1 MTESHSH
8 EHDHDHDHDANSAE
22 HHAHGH
28 SDSHGITPG
37 TQRTALWISLIL
49 NAVFLAAEVVG
60 GITFNSL
67 ALLADAAHM
76 TSDVAGL
83 IIALIAQTLMS
94 RPPTRRHSFGLK
106 RAEVLGAQ
114 VNGLL
119 LVAVSGWIIYE
130 AIHRLSEPPDVA
142 GAGLLVVATL
152 GLVVNLVSAVV
163 LARAQGNSLNMRGAF
178 IHMSAD
184 AAGSVAAIAAGMA
197 IVVWQAEWVDPIASI
212 GIAVLVLLATWGLL
226 RDTTSVLLEGTPKGL
241 DPDAIE
247 VAVANH
253 EGVDAV
259 HHLHL
264 WSLSSDQPALS
275 AHVVLSGEV
284 TLHEAQERGD
294 QIKQFLASRY
304 DISHATLELEC
315 HPCEP
320 QSDEWHRPT
329 RAAQVGLNDAA
340 SVRLPGPRSPN

>member
-1 MTESHSH
+1 MTEAHAYEH
-8 EHDHDHDHDANSAE
+8 EHGDLSSEKPSDG
-22 HHAHGH
+22 HGH
-28 SDSHGITPG
+28 NHSHGITPG
-37 TQRTALWISLIL
+37 AQRSALWIALVL
-49 NAVFLAAEVVG
+49 NAVFLVAEVVG
-60 GITFNSL
+60 GIVFNSL

-83 IIALIAQTLMS
+83 IIALIAHTLMS

-114 VNGLL
+114 INGLL

-130 AIHRLSEPPDVA
+130 AIHRLSDPPEVA
-142 GAGLLVVATL
+142 GTGLLVVATL

-184 AAGSVAAIAAGMA
+184 AAGSVAAIAAGVA
-197 IVVWQAEWVDPIASI
+197 IVAWQAEWVDPVASI
-212 GIAVLVLLATWGLL
+212 GIAVLVLFATWGLL

-247 VAVANH
+247 AAVAGH
-253 EGVDAV
+253 DGVDAV

-294 QIKQFLASRY
+294 RIKQFLASRF
-304 DISHATLELEC
+304 DINHATLELEC

-320 QSDEWHRPT
+320 QDDEW
-329 RAAQVGLNDAA
+329 RASDR
-340 SVRLPGPRSPN
+340 VRTDEGR

>member
-1 MTESHSH
+1 MSEGHNHHEHEHDEPAAKAHDHGHSHSH
-8 EHDHDHDHDANSAE
+8 AIA
-22 HHAHGH
+22 
-28 SDSHGITPG
+28 PG
-37 TQRTALWISLIL
+37 TQRTALWIALVL
-49 NAVFLAAEVVG
+49 NAGFLVAEVVG
-60 GITFNSL
+60 GIAFNSL

-83 IIALIAQTLMS
+83 IIALIAQSLMS

-130 AIHRLSEPPDVA
+130 AIHRLSQPPDVA
-142 GAGLLVVATL
+142 GAGLLIVATL

-184 AAGSVAAIAAGMA
+184 AAGSVAAIAAGVA
-197 IVVWQAEWVDPIASI
+197 IVFWQAEWVDPVASI
-212 GIAVLVLLATWGLL
+212 GIAILVLFATWGLL
-226 RDTTSVLLEGTPKGL
+226 RDTTSVLLEGTPKGI
-241 DPDAIE
+241 DPEDIE
-247 VAVANH
+247 AAVASQD
-253 EGVDAV
+253 GVDAV

-275 AHVVLSGEV
+275 AHVVLAGEV

-294 QIKQFLASRY
+294 QLKRFLAERY
-304 DISHATLELEC
+304 DIDHATLELEC

-320 QSDEWHRPT
+320 QGDEWHRPM
-329 RAAQVGLNDAA
+329 AQPADG
-340 SVRLPGPRSPN
+340 

>member
-1 MTESHSH
+1 MSHNHAHHRDEDTENHGHGHGHSHSH
-8 EHDHDHDHDANSAE
+8 AIA
-22 HHAHGH
+22 
-28 SDSHGITPG
+28 PG
-37 TQRTALWISLIL
+37 TQRTALWISLVL
-49 NAVFLAAEVVG
+49 NAVFLVAEVVG
-60 GITFNSL
+60 GIVFNSL

-83 IIALIAQTLMS
+83 IIALIAQTLMT

-130 AIHRLSEPPDVA
+130 AIHRLSEPPEVA
-142 GAGLLVVATL
+142 GAGLLIVATL
-152 GLVVNLVSAVV
+152 GLIVNLVSAVV

-178 IHMSAD
+178 IHMAAD
-184 AAGSVAAIAAGMA
+184 AAGSVAAIVAGVA
-197 IVVWQAEWVDPIASI
+197 IVVWHAEWVDPVASI
-212 GIAVLVLLATWGLL
+212 GIAILVLFATWGLL

-241 DPDAIE
+241 DPDDIE
-247 VAVANH
+247 AAVAARD
-253 EGVDAV
+253 GVAAV

-275 AHVVLSGEV
+275 AHVVLTGEV

-294 QIKQFLASRY
+294 ELKRFLGERY
-304 DISHATLELEC
+304 GIDHATLELEC

-320 QSDEWHRPT
+320 QGDEWKR
-329 RAAQVGLNDAA
+329 Q
-340 SVRLPGPRSPN
+340 SVTPRVEHSESPDP